1 MDDRDKRSEELPDHE
16 YRESEDESVGG
27 GVMTTGGT
35 AVDRGTGTLSGMAQ
49 GPLDEDEDAAEDD
62 VITDTPTD
70 VATLRDQ
77 SAER

>member
-27 GVMTTGGT
+27 GLMTTGGT

-49 GPLDEDEDAAEDD
+49 GPMEKDADGVDDD
-62 VITDTPTD
+62 VIMSTPAD
-70 VATLRDQ
+70 VATLRDE
-77 SAER
+77 SPDR